1 MASPWKFLARLVS
14 PGREQKRENGSTE
27 KVSPEALP
35 SSGSTETPA
44 EDSLNSDGRPA
55 GEELPRHG
63 QPGAISLKP
72 VHSEEAENDVHDKV
86 DGEVAE
92 IVEVADPATSGGT
105 GIDVTAAREDATQIR
120 RTVKVAP
127 RKQRSRGKEAVA
139 ISNGSQ
145 ASQIVHA
152 ADEMNLDEEI
162 RVLRGQLAGK
172 LKLQNARLRKLLE
185 RFER

>member
-35 SSGSTETPA
+35 SSGSTETPV

-72 VHSEEAENDVHDKV
+72 VRSEGAENDVQDKV
-86 DGEVAE
+86 DGEVAK
-92 IVEVADPATSGGT
+92 IVEGADPAISGGT
-105 GIDVTAAREDATQIR
+105 GIDFTAAHDAARIKRTAEVRPRE
-120 RTVKVAP
+120 
-127 RKQRSRGKEAVA
+127 QRSRSKEAVA
-139 ISNGSQ
+139 IANDPQ
-145 ASQIVHA
+145 VIHTAN
-152 ADEMNLDEEI
+152 EMSLDDEI
-162 RVLRGQLAGK
+162 RVLRDQLARK
-172 LKLQNARLRKLLE
+172 LTLQNAQLRKMLE

>member
-35 SSGSTETPA
+35 SSGSAETPA

-63 QPGAISLKP
+63 QPGAISIEP
-72 VHSEEAENDVHDKV
+72 VHSEEAVNGGGDKV
-86 DGEVAE
+86 DLEDTKPVGA
-92 IVEVADPATSGGT
+92 AHPALSGGI
-105 GIDVTAAREDATQIR
+105 GIDVTAAHDDATQIR

-127 RKQRSRGKEAVA
+127 RKQRSRRKEAVA

-145 ASQIVHA
+145 SSQIVHA

-172 LKLQNARLRKLLE
+172 LKLQNARLRKMLE

>member
-14 PGREQKRENGSTE
+14 PRREQKRENGSTE
-27 KVSPEALP
+27 KVSSEALP
-35 SSGSTETPA
+35 SSVSTETPA

-72 VHSEEAENDVHDKV
+72 VHSEEAESDVHDKV

-92 IVEVADPATSGGT
+92 IVEVADPATSGGI
-105 GIDVTAAREDATQIR
+105 GIDVTAVHDAARIK
-120 RTVKVAP
+120 RTAEVAP
-127 RKQRSRGKEAVA
+127 REQRSRSKEAVA
-139 ISNGSQ
+139 IANDPQ
-145 ASQIVHA
+145 FIHTAY
-152 ADEMNLDEEI
+152 EMSLDDEI
-162 RVLRGQLAGK
+162 RVLRDQLARK
-172 LKLQNARLRKLLE
+172 LTLQNAQLRKMLE

>member
-55 GEELPRHG
+55 GEELPRHS

-72 VHSEEAENDVHDKV
+72 VHSKEAEKDVHDKV

-105 GIDVTAAREDATQIR
+105 GIDVTAVHDGARIK
-120 RTVKVAP
+120 RTAEVTL
-127 RKQRSRGKEAVA
+127 REQRSRSKEAVA
-139 ISNGSQ
+139 IANDPQ
-145 ASQIVHA
+145 VIHTAN
-152 ADEMNLDEEI
+152 EMSLDDEI
-162 RVLRGQLAGK
+162 RVLRDQLARK
-172 LKLQNARLRKLLE
+172 LTLQNAQLRKKLE